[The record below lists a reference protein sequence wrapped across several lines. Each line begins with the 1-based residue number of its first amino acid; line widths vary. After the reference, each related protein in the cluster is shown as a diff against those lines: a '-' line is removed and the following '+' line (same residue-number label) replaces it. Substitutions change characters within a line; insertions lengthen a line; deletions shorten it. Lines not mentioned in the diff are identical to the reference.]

1 MICATLGKEIANLFS
16 GMSAVSAV
24 MLLLGLMLII
34 AEFFRPMRS
43 LGYASG
49 GITVALA
56 VVIRMLSGAN
66 VATLYLMLIF
76 VAFILFAAHLLMLAL
91 QKREWLLLS
100 SGIADEETGGDDAE
114 YSYLVGL
121 RGITTTAV
129 APSGHV
135 AINDINFYVTS
146 QQPIDV
152 GVEVVVKRVSGAQII
167 VEPIDGT
174 ADGE

>member
-1 MICATLGKEIANLFS
+1 MICATLGKEIYNLFS

-24 MLLLGLMLII
+24 LLLLGLMLII

-49 GITVALA
+49 GIVIALA
-56 VVIRMLSGAN
+56 AVVRMLSGAS
-66 VATLYLMLIF
+66 VGTLFLLLFF
-76 VAFILFAAHLLMLAL
+76 VAFILFGAHLLMLAL

-100 SGIADEETGGDDAE
+100 SGIAEEETGADDAE

-121 RGITTTAV
+121 RGVTTTAV

-146 QQPIDV
+146 EEPIDV

-167 VEPIDGT
+167 VAPSEGL
-174 ADGE
+174 